1 MQLSTLKFDTGNL
14 ELLARQV
21 VEGFIIGLHKSPFH
35 GFSVEFAEHRLYNV
49 GDNLRHIDWKVYAK
63 RDKMFVKKFEEETNM
78 RCCIA
83 LDISKSMSFPKEGIS
98 KIQFA
103 SLGAAAIMQLLR
115 KQLDASGL
123 FLFADQVY
131 SSTPIKSSERHYK
144 SLITDLE
151 RLLAVPLTHTN
162 TNLPAVLHEMADTL
176 PQRALVV
183 VFSDFMDDI
192 SREEE
197 FYTALQHLKFMKQEV
212 VIFQVGDGKKEWDF
226 EFENRPYE
234 FVDLETQ
241 ERIKLKPAE
250 VKQQYVV
257 ALRAYHQRL
266 EEQCQRYNVD
276 LVKCDTN
283 TDMNMILQTYLLKR
297 NKLM

>member
-1 MQLSTLKFDTGNL
+1 MRLSTLKFDTGNL

-35 GFSVEFAEHRLYNV
+35 GFSVEFAEHRLYNQ
-49 GDNLRHIDWKVYAK
+49 GDNLKHIDWKVYAK

-83 LDISKSMSFPKEGIS
+83 IDVSTSMAFPKVGMS

-103 SLGAAAIMQLLR
+103 SLGAAALMQLLKR
-115 KQLDASGL
+115 QLDASGL
-123 FLFADQVY
+123 YFFADRVLR
-131 SSTPIKSSERHYK
+131 STAIRSSERHYK
-144 SLITDLE
+144 TLITDLE
-151 RLLAVPLTHTN
+151 ILLAAPLSHTG
-162 TNLPAVLHEMADTL
+162 TNLPAVLHEMAETL

-183 VFSDFMDDI
+183 VFSDFLDDPG
-192 SREEE
+192 REDE

-212 VIFQVGDGKKEWDF
+212 IIFQVGDAQKEWAF

-234 FVDLETQ
+234 FVDLETN
-241 ERIKLKPAE
+241 ERLKLKPAE
-250 VKQQYVV
+250 VKQRYIETLQ
-257 ALRAYHQRL
+257 AYHQRV
-266 EEQCQRYNVD
+266 EQQCQRHNID

-283 TDMNMILQTYLLKR
+283 ADMNLILQTYLLKR